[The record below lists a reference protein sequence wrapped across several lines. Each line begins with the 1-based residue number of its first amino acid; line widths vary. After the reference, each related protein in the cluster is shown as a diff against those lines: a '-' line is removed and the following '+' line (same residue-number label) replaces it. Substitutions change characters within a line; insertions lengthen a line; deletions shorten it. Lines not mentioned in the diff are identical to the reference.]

1 MKETTIPFNAE
12 FYEKHGKINTPIN
25 LLKAENEALK
35 ADYQA
40 AIDSGLEQ
48 HSKIEALKAEK
59 ASFAEKADK
68 RLESLK
74 KHIARSQKA
83 QNEREDVIK
92 GLFSLYTTVLLE
104 NNWND
109 RIEWKNQIL
118 EEIQYLIRYIG

>member
-1 MKETTIPFNAE
+1 
-12 FYEKHGKINTPIN
+12 HGKINTPIN